1 MTDQMQELLTLVKVD
16 RVSLTRDR
24 SSLRVY
30 IVSPRLIDKR
40 NIWSLEK
47 GIRDQLFPGKQIQIR
62 VFEKY
67 TLSEQYTPEKL
78 LTAYKDSLLAEL
90 KEYSIVEYSIFR
102 KGACTF
108 PKPDLLHMTVEDTM
122 VNRDKAGEL
131 KRVLEKVFH
140 ERCGLLVE
148 IEYEYVAPTRAKA
161 SIERELQAKQEAERM
176 TAKVAA
182 VLSLNAATGTDGEV
196 LPAGTDGYGHGGHGS
211 GAAGAGAHGTAG
223 QNGVAGKGQTGN
235 NPGANSQNGKN
246 GQSGAGKAAAANGVN
261 GAKGGGFSG
270 GEARPGQLRSG
281 KKDFKKNDWSSGGY
295 RKKSDNPDVLF
306 GRDFEDDFTEI
317 EKIEGEIGEVTI
329 RGKILDKDSRELR
342 SGKTIIIFH
351 ITDFTDTITVKVF
364 ANEDTLEDLNAAI
377 KPGTFIRLRGM
388 TTIDRFDGELTIGS
402 VRGIK
407 KAEDFTS
414 KRMDH
419 SPVKRV
425 ELHCHT
431 KMSDMDGVS
440 DVASIIKKAKEWG
453 MEALAV
459 TDHGC
464 VQAFTEAS
472 HALDKNDPFKM
483 LYGVEGY
490 LVDDMKELVENA
502 KGQTFADS
510 FVVFDI
516 ETTGFS
522 PEKNKIIEIG
532 AGNAFIFIRS

>member
-1 MTDQMQELLTLVKVD
+1 M
-16 RVSLTRDR
+16 
-24 SSLRVY
+24 
-30 IVSPRLIDKR
+30 
-40 NIWSLEK
+40 
-47 GIRDQLFPGKQIQIR
+47 
-62 VFEKY
+62 
-67 TLSEQYTPEKL
+67 
-78 LTAYKDSLLAEL
+78 
-90 KEYSIVEYSIFR
+90 
-102 KGACTF
+102 
-108 PKPDLLHMTVEDTM
+108 
-122 VNRDKAGEL
+122 
-131 KRVLEKVFH
+131 
-140 ERCGLLVE
+140 
-148 IEYEYVAPTRAKA
+148 
-161 SIERELQAKQEAERM
+161 
-176 TAKVAA
+176 
-182 VLSLNAATGTDGEV
+182 
-196 LPAGTDGYGHGGHGS
+196 
-211 GAAGAGAHGTAG
+211 
-223 QNGVAGKGQTGN
+223 
-235 NPGANSQNGKN
+235 
-246 GQSGAGKAAAANGVN
+246 
-261 GAKGGGFSG
+261 
-270 GEARPGQLRSG
+270 
-281 KKDFKKNDWSSGGY
+281 
-295 RKKSDNPDVLF
+295 
-306 GRDFEDDFTEI
+306 
-317 EKIEGEIGEVTI
+317 GEVTV

-502 KGQTFADS
+502 RGQTFADS

-532 AGNAFIFIRS
+532 AVKVEKGVITDKFSTFVNPDVPIPFEIEQLTGINDNMVLPARRDPAAVSGILRGLQPGGAQCILRCELYRPECHAAWSAV